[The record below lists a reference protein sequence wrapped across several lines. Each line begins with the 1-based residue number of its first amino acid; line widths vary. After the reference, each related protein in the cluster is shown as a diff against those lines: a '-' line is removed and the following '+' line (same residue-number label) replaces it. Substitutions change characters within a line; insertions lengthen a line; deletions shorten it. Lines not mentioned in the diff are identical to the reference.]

1 MGAKQG
7 RKECRAPHAFTPP
20 PDVQPAAC
28 SLSCRLPQLPVNLC
42 CSHPPSYLA
51 PSTLQPWLQPPTPVP
66 RALYPTVAVVL
77 ALHSPQSSV
86 HPYLPHAPPPIPQA
100 PTLSR
105 LLTLQ
110 RPLITHLCPAVRSAP
125 TCASLSA
132 KILK

>member
-86 HPYLPHAPPPIPQA
+86 HPYLPHAPPPHSPG
-100 PTLSR
+100 PHS
-105 LLTLQ
+105 LTAAHSAKA
-110 RPLITHLCPAVRSAP
+110 THHSPVPCCALCPDLRFPV
-125 TCASLSA
+125 C
-132 KILK
+132 